1 MSEELQTIF
10 GRVKEAART
19 LNALTDKQKND
30 ILNAVADGIIR
41 RADYILEENAKD
53 LSRMDAAN
61 PKYDRLRLTVERL
74 HGMASDTRNVA
85 SLPSPLGRVLRHEVR
100 PNGME
105 LSRVSVPFGVIGVV
119 YEARPNVSVDVFSL
133 CFKSGNACMLKGGS
147 DAVYS
152 NRAIVKVIHDVLR
165 AFGVDSHAL
174 ALLPP
179 GHDSTAALLNAG
191 RYVEVVYQ
199 PFNPEEQKRISFE
212 YAFTLIPLNE
222 EQFEAYCE
230 TIKNF
235 LEVEIRRRNRFKE
248 EKPEVYEKLWKTRHL
263 EPYSPAVRRNL
274 ADVVL
279 EFHGI
284 ARNNPEIADFLADQY
299 WYPVR
304 EKRELTESYR
314 QLLMSASSGEIAS
327 SGERSESD

>member
-1 MSEELQTIF
+1 MRRVFEQSAEE
-10 GRVKEAART
+10 A
-19 LNALTDKQKND
+19 
-30 ILNAVADGIIR
+30 
-41 RADYILEENAKD
+41 
-53 LSRMDAAN
+53 
-61 PKYDRLRLTVERL
+61 
-74 HGMASDTRNVA
+74 
-85 SLPSPLGRVLRHEVR
+85 
-100 PNGME
+100 
-105 LSRVSVPFGVIGVV
+105 
-119 YEARPNVSVDVFSL
+119 
-133 CFKSGNACMLKGGS
+133 
-147 DAVYS
+147 
-152 NRAIVKVIHDVLR
+152 
-165 AFGVDSHAL
+165 
-174 ALLPP
+174 
-179 GHDSTAALLNAG
+179 
-191 RYVEVVYQ
+191 
-199 PFNPEEQKRISFE
+199 KRISFE